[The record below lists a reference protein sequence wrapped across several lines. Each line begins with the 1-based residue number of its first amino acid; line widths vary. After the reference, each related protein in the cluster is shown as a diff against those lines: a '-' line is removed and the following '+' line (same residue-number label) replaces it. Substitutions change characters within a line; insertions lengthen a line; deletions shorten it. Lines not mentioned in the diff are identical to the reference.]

1 MRFHS
6 AAAALGVLAL
16 TNTMAFAQTPE
27 TSVPTAATAP
37 SVEAP
42 EGDLKAKIQAT
53 EKARDELRQ
62 RFEADSAKKGSKDA
76 KNDARL
82 HALSNTVCS
91 GCGGASPSNTPP
103 RRSPS
108 RHSAQKRAPAAPEEP
123 PIVDDVN

>member
-6 AAAALGVLAL
+6 AAAALGVYAL
-16 TNTMAFAQTPE
+16 TNTMAVGQTMEQPA
-27 TSVPTAATAP
+27 PTAATSP
-37 SVEAP
+37 SIEAP
-42 EGDLKAKIQAT
+42 EADLKAKIQAT
-53 EKARDELRQ
+53 EKARDELRR

-108 RHSAQKRAPAAPEEP
+108 RHSAPKRAPAAPEEP